1 MDIKKNIQNITQSL
15 PSGCRLVAV
24 SKTQPTGKILEAFE
38 AGQMDFGENKVQ
50 ELCQKFES
58 LPKSIRWHLIGHLQS
73 NKVKYVVPFVY
84 LIHSVDSM
92 KLLREIEKQASK
104 VERIVDVLLQVHI
117 AEEET
122 KFGLDEKELFALLK
136 QDDLALF
143 SHVRILGLMGMAT
156 FTKDNTVI
164 EAEFKKINMLFEKTK
179 SMKLPQNV
187 QFKELSI
194 GMSSDYSIAINHGST
209 LVRVGSAIFGE
220 RN

>member
-1 MDIKKNIQNITQSL
+1 
-15 PSGCRLVAV
+15 
-24 SKTQPTGKILEAFE
+24 
-38 AGQMDFGENKVQ
+38 
-50 ELCQKFES
+50 
-58 LPKSIRWHLIGHLQS
+58 
-73 NKVKYVVPFVY
+73 
-84 LIHSVDSM
+84 
-92 KLLREIEKQASK
+92 
-104 VERIVDVLLQVHI
+104 
-117 AEEET
+117 
-122 KFGLDEKELFALLK
+122 
-136 QDDLALF
+136 
-143 SHVRILGLMGMAT
+143 MGMAT

>member
-1 MDIKKNIQNITQSL
+1 
-15 PSGCRLVAV
+15 
-24 SKTQPTGKILEAFE
+24 
-38 AGQMDFGENKVQ
+38 
-50 ELCQKFES
+50 
-58 LPKSIRWHLIGHLQS
+58 
-73 NKVKYVVPFVY
+73 
-84 LIHSVDSM
+84 M